1 MSRPDLIIVG
11 QMTVD
16 HVVPAWPGPWAPR
29 LGGNS
34 LYAAAGA
41 RLWLDPARIGVV
53 SRIGRGFPFDPA
65 RLLVAA
71 GIPHTALHPAAAEHI
86 VEWII
91 YEEDGSRRCLPR
103 NAALRHIGSEGGTAG
118 TETYLDHLLA
128 ISPSGDDI
136 PEAWLPA
143 PAVHLAP
150 QARDRHP
157 RSLARLRGRAGFI
170 SVDPSPFYSRSRDA
184 LSLAGLLQGATAFL
198 PSELEIAHLADDGDW
213 PGLSRRLC
221 AAGFPEVIIK
231 RGAESVIVATQKI
244 VSEVPTRSVE
254 VVDPT
259 GAGDAFC
266 GAYAA
271 CRLLGMAAPEAVER
285 AIIAAGLVV
294 GVSGVEAALA
304 LRPEAA

>member
-1 MSRPDLIIVG
+1 
-11 QMTVD
+11 MTVD
-16 HVVPAWPGPWAPR
+16 HVVPARPGPWAPR

-41 RLWLDPARIGVV
+41 RLWLDPERIGVV

-71 GIPHTALHPAAAEHI
+71 GIPHTALHPVAAEHI

-118 TETYLDHLLA
+118 TEAYLDHLLA

-157 RSLARLRGRAGFI
+157 RSLAKLSGRAEFV
-170 SVDPSPFYSRSRDA
+170 SVDPSPYYSRSSDA
-184 LSLAGLLQGATAFL
+184 QTLAALLGGVTAFL
-198 PSELEIAHLADDGDW
+198 PSELEIGHLAVGDDW
-213 PGLSRRLC
+213 ERAARLLC
-221 AAGFPEVIIK
+221 QAGFPEVVIK
-231 RGAESVIVATQKI
+231 RGADPVIVATPSA
-244 VSEVPTRSVE
+244 VAALPTRCVP

-271 CRLLGMAAPEAVER
+271 CRLLGMAAPEAAER

-304 LRPEAA
+304 LRPEAAKAVLTDRPKTR